1 MGLGKLG
8 LMYKARGLQTLA
20 LVPTEVESWAG
31 RPGRPERGKRWGK
44 GLFA

>member
-8 LMYKARGLQTLA
+8 LTYKARGLQTLA
-20 LVPTEVESWAG
+20 LVPTEVESRSG
-31 RPGRPERGKRWGK
+31 RPGRPVRGRRRGK